1 MLGVL
6 SYIFTKNKIQASPN
20 DHLVLNQQKLHAFT
34 CLQYR
39 MKILEPPQFYA
50 LKWARCLPM
59 WGKVLSQQGQGA
71 CPCWAEFMPDGC
83 PIS

>member
-1 MLGVL
+1 MIILFQPAETPCFYL
-6 SYIFTKNKIQASPN
+6 SPIQN
-20 DHLVLNQQKLHAFT
+20 E
-34 CLQYR
+34 
-39 MKILEPPQFYA
+39 ILELQQLYA

-71 CPCWAEFMPDGC
+71 CPCWAEFMPGGC